1 MAESDQHEFAEHQQP
16 IESHLTE
23 SEKDFEQEKEP
34 ALFEE
39 EKQAQ
44 DDIKKDL
51 ELTVD
56 TEEFDEMS
64 QLNPEAK
71 VFVPVS
77 PTRSNGPLSPP
88 FNDIKNPT
96 MNSLVVQ
103 DTVVAQSPR
112 KGELTMEEDI
122 SIPTEKDFD
131 NEAER
136 RPHEINAFENGGF
149 QRVESPERLNLKES
163 MQQDDKLEQEYKDET
178 AQPFFEEVKQQAGE
192 EYKVL
197 ESSFSEYSNGFQS
210 AIDPMSRSFYEGRDD
225 GDILTAAVGRTSDV
239 LNSVQPIPTF
249 EDENAFDL
257 GASGDFVAEHF
268 VEEIKNASV
277 EQDKYI
283 DQALSPT
290 LPDFNLGASM
300 PEMVH
305 DAFVT
310 ASAPVFEE
318 PHHDDIPTETK
329 EVSELPSTPETDVQ
343 EPVLSPEKLE
353 QEVKEEPSV
362 AAAEIATGTAAVAA
376 AAIVGVAATKKAI
389 GSKTEVK
396 KTDAKAKVPAA
407 SKANPVPA
415 KRLPASTTSSAPKTA
430 TARPASAS
438 AAAVTTSA
446 KPLAARKV
454 ATTLAAKPA
463 PKPVSSAPASRP
475 KVPASTVPAAKKP
488 LSGSLPKPASETA
501 AKPAPITRPT
511 ATAPKKPL
519 ATVPAS
525 K

>member
-1 MAESDQHEFAEHQQP
+1 M
-16 IESHLTE
+16 
-23 SEKDFEQEKEP
+23 
-34 ALFEE
+34 
-39 EKQAQ
+39 
-44 DDIKKDL
+44 

-64 QLNPEAK
+64 QLNPDAK

-88 FNDIKNPT
+88 FSDIMNPAF
-96 MNSLVVQ
+96 NSLVVQ
-103 DTVVAQSPR
+103 DAVVAQSPR
-112 KGELTMEEDI
+112 KGESSMMEEDI
-122 SIPTEKDFD
+122 AIPTEKDFD
-131 NEAER
+131 NEAES
-136 RPHEINAFENGGF
+136 RPHEINAFENGNF
-149 QRVESPERLNLKES
+149 QRAESPEHLNLKEA
-163 MQQDDKLEQEYKDET
+163 MQQDDKLEQEYKDEA

-210 AIDPMSRSFYEGRDD
+210 MIDPMSRSFYEGRDD
-225 GDILTAAVGRTSDV
+225 GDILTAAGRTSDV

-249 EDENAFDL
+249 DDESAFDL
-257 GASGDFVAEHF
+257 GASGDFVAEQF
-268 VEEIKNASV
+268 VEEIKGASV

-283 DQALSPT
+283 DQGLSPT
-290 LPDFNLGASM
+290 LPDFNLGATM
-300 PEMVH
+300 PETVH

-318 PHHDDIPTETK
+318 AHHIEIPTETK
-329 EVSELPSTPETDVQ
+329 DVIEPPSTPETDVQ
-343 EPVLSPEKLE
+343 EPVPSPEKLE
-353 QEVKEEPSV
+353 QVTEEPKVSVVEV
-362 AAAEIATGTAAVAA
+362 AAGAAAVAIA
-376 AAIVGVAATKKAI
+376 AVVGVEATKKAI

-396 KTDAKAKVPAA
+396 KADAKGKAPAA

-438 AAAVTTSA
+438 AAVATSA

-475 KVPASTVPAAKKP
+475 KVPASTVPA
-488 LSGSLPKPASETA
+488 GSLPKTASETA

>member
-1 MAESDQHEFAEHQQP
+1 MN
-16 IESHLTE
+16 
-23 SEKDFEQEKEP
+23 P
-34 ALFEE
+34 AL
-39 EKQAQ
+39 
-44 DDIKKDL
+44 
-51 ELTVD
+51 
-56 TEEFDEMS
+56 
-64 QLNPEAK
+64 
-71 VFVPVS
+71 
-77 PTRSNGPLSPP
+77 G
-88 FNDIKNPT
+88 
-96 MNSLVVQ
+96 SLVVQ
-103 DTVVAQSPR
+103 DAVVAQSPR
-112 KGELTMEEDI
+112 KGESSMMEEDI

-131 NEAER
+131 NEAES
-136 RPHEINAFENGGF
+136 RPHEINAFENGIF
-149 QRVESPERLNLKES
+149 QRAESPEHLNLKEA
-163 MQQDDKLEQEYKDET
+163 MQQDDKLEQEYKDEA

-210 AIDPMSRSFYEGRDD
+210 MIDPMSRSFYEGRDD
-225 GDILTAAVGRTSDV
+225 GDILTAAARTSDV

-257 GASGDFVAEHF
+257 GASGDFVAEQI
-268 VEEIKNASV
+268 VEEIKGASV

-283 DQALSPT
+283 DQGLSPT
-290 LPDFNLGASM
+290 LPDFNLGAIM
-300 PEMVH
+300 PETAH

-318 PHHDDIPTETK
+318 AHHIEIPKDVIEP
-329 EVSELPSTPETDVQ
+329 PSTPEIDVQ
-343 EPVLSPEKLE
+343 EPVPSPEKLE
-353 QEVKEEPSV
+353 QEVTEEPKVSVVEV
-362 AAAEIATGTAAVAA
+362 AAGAAAVAIA
-376 AAIVGVAATKKAI
+376 AVVGVEATKKPI

-396 KTDAKAKVPAA
+396 KTDAKVKAPAA

-438 AAAVTTSA
+438 AAVATSA

-454 ATTLAAKPA
+454 ATSLAAKPA

-501 AKPAPITRPT
+501 AKPAPISRPT